1 MSVVRVILPYALI
14 VCLVLVGTWLIM
26 LGMAFIP
33 ALIERDWQ
41 AVASR
46 AAFFASGVGMW
57 IIADMIERK
66 VRQE

>member
-26 LGMAFIP
+26 LSMAFFR

-41 AVASR
+41 AVASQ
-46 AAFFASGVGMW
+46 AGFFASGIGTW

-66 VRQE
+66 VRRK